1 MKCATIASML
11 ARCIVALALS
21 TLVSACGST
30 DARRAMVRE
39 TRPNTDGGASSSST
53 RSGVRPSFCSR
64 PGDDPVRDVFCND
77 ETPIKSL
84 RDLQDALAV
93 PYADDTLHGISTFMG
108 HSTSLSGRVV
118 SPMNPRVIMNRI
130 DARRPGDS
138 ALLAFQR
145 GEQRV
150 EMAARARG
158 GRVFEF
164 YLLTFTQACNT
175 SVGGCLP
182 GDLYTPAIETK
193 WLDVEV
199 RDDEDLKD
207 TPSDCRQCHQR
218 ARATPVVL
226 MRELDSPWMHFFEQP
241 PDDEFQ
247 VSNQD
252 RSGSMALE
260 RAFQAAKGDEE
271 YANFSASAIRASAV
285 SAITGVADSSQPLLF
300 DSEAIIDE
308 RLPPS
313 APEGTAPG
321 RSPTWDSA
329 YETFKRG
336 EHLALPYFDPNPTD
350 PGKLAALTAAYRSYL
365 AGATTAAEL
374 PDLADIFPDDPQ
386 VRAEI
391 GLQTEPDATPAAT
404 LIQACCPCHND
415 VLDQTLSRAK
425 FNVDLSRLDR
435 AELASAAD
443 RIGRASVES
452 GAMPPPDV
460 RQLDPTMRQRL
471 IDYLTSG
478 NFSDS
483 DLEMLAHAAQA
494 GMAGD
499 AQ

>member
-1 MKCATIASML
+1 
-11 ARCIVALALS
+11 
-21 TLVSACGST
+21 
-30 DARRAMVRE
+30 MVRE
-39 TRPNTDGGASSSST
+39 TRPESLDGGSSST
-53 RSGVRPSFCSR
+53 TLTPRPGFCSR
-64 PGDDPVRDVFCND
+64 PGDDAVRDVFCNED
-77 ETPIKSL
+77 TRITSL
-84 RDLQDALAV
+84 EELQDALSV
-93 PYADDTLHGISTFMG
+93 PYTDDTLHGISTFMG

-118 SPMNPRVIMNRI
+118 SPINPRVIMNTI
-130 DARRPGDS
+130 DPRRLSDR

-150 EMAARARG
+150 EIAAQARG
-158 GRVFEF
+158 GTAFEF

-175 SVGGCLP
+175 SLGGCLP
-182 GDLYTPAIETK
+182 GDLYTPAIEKK

-207 TPSDCRQCHQR
+207 TTSDCRQCHQR
-218 ARATPVVL
+218 ARTTPVVL
-226 MRELDSPWMHFFEQP
+226 MRELDSPWMHFFEEP

-247 VSNQD
+247 VSIPD

-260 RAFQAAKGDEE
+260 RVFHAAKGDEE
-271 YANFSASAIRASAV
+271 YASFSPSAIMVSAV
-285 SAITGVADSSQPLLF
+285 TAITGLADPSQPLLF

-308 RLPPS
+308 RLPLS

-321 RSPTWDSA
+321 RSPTWDRA

-350 PGKLAALTAAYRSYL
+350 PGKLAALTTAYRSYL
-365 AGATTAAEL
+365 AGTTTAAEL
-374 PDLADIFPDDPQ
+374 PDLADIFPDDPH

-391 GLQTEPDATPAAT
+391 GLQTEPDATPAET

-415 VLDQTLSRAK
+415 VLDQTISRAK
-425 FNVDLSRLDR
+425 FNVALSRLDR

-443 RIGRASVES
+443 RIGRASADP

-460 RQLDPTMRQRL
+460 RQLDPSMRQRL
-471 IDYLTSG
+471 IDYLTAG
-478 NFSDS
+478 NFSDA